1 MQNISLHFSTQIT
14 ETQVC
19 HNQFIEKSNR
29 DKSSQK
35 HDAKVV

>member
-1 MQNISLHFSTQIT
+1 MQDISLHFSTQVT

-19 HNQFIEKSNR
+19 HNQSIKKSNR

-35 HDAKVV
+35 HDAKAV